1 MYDDNNSFPAAQG
14 RASSALCACLA
25 NVYWWMTFALLVS
38 GVAAWAVGTSPELS
52 RKLVTSPGLCIIL
65 FLVEIGLVLWISA
78 GIKRMSASTATAL
91 FIAYSLVNGVTM
103 SFIFIAYTQTAIVS
117 AFAVTAGTFAVMAFI
132 GSVTKTDLTRFG
144 NLFLM
149 ALLGLVIASVVNMF
163 WVNNTFSLII
173 SYVGVLVFVGLT
185 AYDAQK
191 IKFMF
196 LESGMDNSET
206 VRKIAILGALS
217 LYLDFINLFLFILRI
232 FGRRD

>member
-1 MYDDNNSFPAAQG
+1 MYDDNNSYAATHV
-14 RASSALCACLA
+14 STALRACLA
-25 NVYWWMTFALLVS
+25 NVYWWMTFALLIS

-78 GIKRMSASTATAL
+78 GINKMSASTATAL
-91 FIAYSLVNGVTM
+91 FVAYSLVNGVTL
-103 SFIFIAYTQTAIVS
+103 SFIFIAYTQTVIAS
-117 AFAVTAGTFAVMAFI
+117 AFAVTAGTFAVMAVI

-149 ALLGLVIASVVNMF
+149 ALIGLVIASLVNMF
-163 WVNNTFSLII
+163 WMNNTFSLII

-191 IKFMF
+191 IKMMF
-196 LESGMDNSET
+196 LEAGMENSET

>member
-1 MYDDNNSFPAAQG
+1 MYDDNDSYVTQRAA
-14 RASSALCACLA
+14 SALSACLA
-25 NVYWWMTFALLVS
+25 NVYWWMTFALLIS

-52 RKLVTSPGLCIIL
+52 RKLVTSPGLCIVL
-65 FLVEIGLVLWISA
+65 FLVEIGLVIWISA
-78 GIKRMSASTATAL
+78 GIKKMSAATATAL
-91 FIAYSLVNGVTM
+91 FIAYSLVNGVTL
-103 SFIFIAYTQTAIVS
+103 SFIFIAYTQTVIAS
-117 AFAVTAGTFAVMAFI
+117 AFAVTAGTFAAMAI
-132 GSVTKTDLTRFG
+132 YGSVTKTDLTRFG

-163 WVNNTFSLII
+163 WMNNTFNLII

-191 IKFMF
+191 IKMMF
-196 LESGMDNSET
+196 LESGMEDSET

-217 LYLDFINLFLFILRI
+217 LYLDFINLFLYILRI